1 MEDRVFSLVVVT
13 PVPQV
18 FEGQVR
24 SLQAPGTDGDF
35 EVLVGHIPM
44 LTSLRPGVVT
54 LRNTDGRSIYA
65 ISGGFVE
72 VMRHEATVL
81 AETIERVDS
90 IDVERARDAEKR
102 AQDRIES
109 AASTSVDMSR
119 AQSAL
124 ARAQNRLRASQLANK

>member
-13 PVPQV
+13 PVRQV
-18 FEGQVR
+18 FEGRVR
-24 SLQAPGTDGDF
+24 SLRAPGTNGDF

-54 LRNTDGRSIYA
+54 LRDSDGKSVYA

-81 AETIERVDS
+81 AETIERIEN

-102 AQDRIES
+102 ALDRIES
-109 AASTSVDMSR
+109 AESSVNVAR
-119 AQSAL
+119 AQAAL
-124 ARAQNRLRASQLANK
+124 ARAQNRLRANQMATK